1 MTKPAVQGIV
11 PNGALRVPGQRSVSR
26 RLGAGSTGGAVTQV
40 DTRTERPSPAAQQ
53 RGWHDADVSFAK
65 SGPDSLTLHAVRLL
79 GFADARRVA
88 RRFQQ
93 DLHESTER
101 LLDMEALGWVTR
113 SEFGGTSGWSLT
125 ERGRAEGER
134 RLALEVDTAGARTAV
149 AAVHERF
156 LPLNGRFQET
166 VTRWQIRPLPGVP
179 MAANDHTDH
188 SWDDRVLE
196 VLGSLGR
203 RLRPLET
210 ELTAVLARFGGY
222 SDRFDLA
229 LDQAVRGEARWVD
242 GVGIDSCHAVWMQL
256 HEDLLATLGIDRGHE
271 T

>member
-1 MTKPAVQGIV
+1 MAEDYRRGRRSFRNATRSACPTQTAVGRV
-11 PNGALRVPGQRSVSR
+11 RHLRRSD
-26 RLGAGSTGGAVTQV
+26 AGRHSY
-40 DTRTERPSPAAQQ
+40 RAA
-53 RGWHDADVSFAK
+53 
-65 SGPDSLTLHAVRLL
+65 
-79 GFADARRVA
+79 
-88 RRFQQ
+88 QQ

-179 MAANDHTDH
+179 MAANDHTRPYAARPDGLMVSASTPATRCGCNCTRTSSLPWASTAATRH
-188 SWDDRVLE
+188 SPTEVDLRGAETRVL
-196 VLGSLGR
+196 LQDI
-203 RLRPLET
+203 RPAA
-210 ELTAVLARFGGY
+210 ELAP
-222 SDRFDLA
+222 
-229 LDQAVRGEARWVD
+229 
-242 GVGIDSCHAVWMQL
+242 
-256 HEDLLATLGIDRGHE
+256 
-271 T
+271 

>member
-1 MTKPAVQGIV
+1 M
-11 PNGALRVPGQRSVSR
+11 
-26 RLGAGSTGGAVTQV
+26 TQV
-40 DTRTERPSPAAQQ
+40 DTPTERPSPAAQQ

-79 GFADARRVA
+79 GFADVRRVA

>member
-1 MTKPAVQGIV
+1 MV
-11 PNGALRVPGQRSVSR
+11 PTRRSRDEDRGTTYEMNDEPLPNDQWVVTLR
-26 RLGAGSTGGAVTQV
+26 T
-40 DTRTERPSPAAQQ
+40 RPS
-53 RGWHDADVSFAK
+53 
-65 SGPDSLTLHAVRLL
+65 
-79 GFADARRVA
+79 
-88 RRFQQ
+88 
-93 DLHESTER
+93 
-101 LLDMEALGWVTR
+101 
-113 SEFGGTSGWSLT
+113 
-125 ERGRAEGER
+125 RGRATTGSRGGHR
-134 RLALEVDTAGARTAV
+134 RRTDRRGGGPR
-149 AAVHERF
+149 RF

-210 ELTAVLARFGGY
+210 ETTAVLARFGGY

-242 GVGIDSCHAVWMQL
+242 GNNQEIAPWVGDIKATTDWIYWNSYVRQLQSEEPEPGSHPRAGCRHGQHIDGMRQPARTWSWKSKGLVMGDVQSGKTANYCGLISKAADAGYKVMVL
-256 HEDLLATLGIDRGHE
+256 LTGVIEDAGTVAGTVGRGFRGS
-271 T
+271 